1 MSFLLPAI
9 DTWAQWASLFD
20 DVAVWRPAVD
30 TICKREGIVY
40 DRIEAPA
47 SNTNAVFILDRRVV
61 IKIYSPFFAE
71 FAFERSLMELLERD
85 AVVPLPAVRA
95 VGVLRD
101 RRDWSYLAME
111 FCAGRPLDELA
122 PELPPAALRDVAAQT
137 GRAVRRLH
145 AVDPQPLAAIDKGE
159 AWPALMQRRRR
170 RVLPELIER
179 GLVEA
184 RVAGELGALLEQ
196 AQAEARSVRHVVVH
210 GDLNAEHVLLQERAG
225 RWTVAA
231 LLDFGD
237 ARIGVPDY
245 EWMPLWLG
253 LCNRDATMLRA
264 FLDGYDPALPTDPR
278 LGQRIAAWTLL
289 HDYGSDAIAE
299 LFEASGVPRPAA
311 SLEALQELVW
321 PGLWSSRPVS
331 GARPRRT
338 GGGTGTA

>member
-20 DVAVWRPAVD
+20 DVSVWRPAIEA
-30 TICKREGIVY
+30 ICRREGIAC

-101 RRDWSYLAME
+101 RKDWRYLALE

-122 PELPPAALRDVAAQT
+122 PELPRAALLDVAAQV

-145 AVDPQPLAAIDKGE
+145 AVDPQPLATIDKGE
-159 AWPALMQRRRR
+159 AWPALVQRRRR

-179 GLVEA
+179 GLIAA
-184 RVAGELGALLEQ
+184 RVAGELEALLEQ
-196 AQAEARSVRHVVVH
+196 ALAEARNVRHVVVH
-210 GDLNAEHVLLQERAG
+210 GDLNAEHVLLEERAG

-245 EWMPLWLG
+245 EWMPVWLG
-253 LCNRDATMLRA
+253 LCDRDAAVLRA
-264 FLDGYDPALPTDPR
+264 FLEAYDPALPADPR

-299 LFEASGVPRPAA
+299 LFEASGAPRPAA
-311 SLEALQELVW
+311 LLDALQDLVW
-321 PGLWSSRPVS
+321 PGLWSSRQVS
-331 GARPRRT
+331 GARPRRK
-338 GGGTGTA
+338 GGGTGTG

>member
-1 MSFLLPAI
+1 MAFLLPAI

-20 DVAVWRPAVD
+20 DVEIWRPAVD
-30 TICKREGIVY
+30 AICRREGIVY
-40 DRIEAPA
+40 ERIEAPA

-71 FAFERSLMELLERD
+71 YAFERRLMELLERD

-95 VGVLRD
+95 AGVLQD

-122 PELPPAALRDVAAQT
+122 PELPRAALLDVAAQV

-145 AVDPQPLAAIDKGE
+145 AVDPRPLAAIDKGE
-159 AWPALMQRRRR
+159 AWPALVQRRRR

-179 GLVEA
+179 GLIEA
-184 RVAGELGALLEQ
+184 RVAGELEALLEQ
-196 AQAEARSVRHVVVH
+196 ALAAARNVRHVVVH
-210 GDLNAEHVLLQERAG
+210 GDLNAEHILLQERAG

-237 ARIGVPDY
+237 ARIGMRDY

-253 LCNRDATMLRA
+253 LCNRDTAVLGA
-264 FLDGYDPALPTDPR
+264 FLEAYDPALPADPR
-278 LGQRIAAWTLL
+278 LRQRIAAWTLL

-299 LFEASGVPRPAA
+299 LFENSGAARPVP
-311 SLEALQELVW
+311 SLEALRALVW
-321 PGLWSSRPVS
+321 PGVWAPSQVS

-338 GGGTGTA
+338 GGGTGTG